1 MSTKRLKTGNLKVVC
16 GRLYGTVSRGATKA
30 VFVVIFFFRILFCFA
45 LLLLYIIKCMVWRLC
60 MFYVNC

>member
-30 VFVVIFFFRILFCFA
+30 FFLVNFSEFCFV
-45 LLLLYIIKCMVWRLC
+45 LLYCCYILSNTWCGDYACSL
-60 MFYVNC
+60 